1 MKKKK
6 THDKAPA
13 DFKNNPFRSL
23 KGFSPPAGGEKI
35 SLPRRKKEEQHED
48 DSELFLKAVA
58 GARKMDNEDIAST
71 GKAATT
77 EHAAS
82 NPAVEP
88 QDRRLFLEAMQ
99 KIGTTFK
106 HERTGEPEALE
117 PERRSVSSRMRQLKR
132 GTIRVGQELDLHGFL
147 RDEALKRLE
156 QFITG
161 AFDRGQQAVLVI
173 SGKGINSPDGPVL
186 QGAVS
191 SWLREKGKRMVA
203 EFAPAPRDMG
213 GSGAFVVFL
222 RKRDGG

>member
-6 THDKAPA
+6 THDKAPP

-23 KGFSPPAGGEKI
+23 KGFSPPAGGEKT
-35 SLPRRKKEEQHED
+35 SLPKRKKDEQHED
-48 DSELFLKAVA
+48 DSDLFLKAVA
-58 GARKMDNEDIAST
+58 GARKMDNDEIAST
-71 GKAATT
+71 GKGIT

-82 NPAVEP
+82 HSAVEP
-88 QDRRLFLEAMQ
+88 QDRRIFLEAMQ

-106 HERTGEPEALE
+106 DERTGEPEALE
-117 PERRSVSSRMRQLKR
+117 PERRSASSRMRQLKR
-132 GTIRVGQELDLHGFL
+132 GTIRVSQELDLHGFL

-156 QFITG
+156 QFIAG
-161 AFDRGQQAVLVI
+161 AFGRGQQAVLVI

-191 SWLREKGKRMVA
+191 SWLRERGKRMVA

-222 RKRDGG
+222 RKRDGR